1 MMEFSDVI
9 NIETKELKK
18 ADYLPCCGW
27 VSSNQLEDLGG
38 KQREFC
44 PRGCLLI
51 PVCTINPPR
60 PPICWPISQTALPAP
75 QPCNHGISYLK
86 TSQLINQLISTHF
99 FSFFLPLF
107 CSLFLLLFSL
117 PPSLYLQCMCSFFLS
132 VRSRDAERQPALRCF
147 PQIFLLFLLK

>member
-1 MMEFSDVI
+1 MEFSDVI
-9 NIETKELKK
+9 NIETKRTQESRLSSM
-18 ADYLPCCGW
+18 LW
-27 VSSNQLEDLGG
+27 VGLIKSARGFRG